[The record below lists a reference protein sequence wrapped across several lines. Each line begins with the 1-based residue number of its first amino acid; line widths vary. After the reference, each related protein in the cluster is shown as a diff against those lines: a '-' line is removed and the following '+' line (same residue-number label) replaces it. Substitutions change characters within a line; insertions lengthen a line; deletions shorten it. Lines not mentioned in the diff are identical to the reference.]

1 MREQQNILNIKFDV
15 VDEKKALDKLVR
27 FLNEDSSMKEVY
39 TPNPEIVM
47 LAQEDGELFKILN
60 NADLVLADGI
70 GLIIAS
76 KLKGLRLKHRV
87 TGVDTMDKLLQYCEK
102 NQKSFFMFG
111 GKPGIAELACRNI
124 KAKYKNIKVAGCHH
138 GYFDTKDET
147 RIINKINNAKPDIL
161 FVCLGAPKQE
171 KWINRNKDKLNCKL
185 AMGVG
190 GSVDVYAGVAKRA
203 PVIFRKLGLEWFYRL
218 LKEPW
223 RFKRMLVLPKFLV
236 KFVFTKN
243 DNQTAV

>member
-1 MREQQNILNIKFDV
+1 MRERESILNIKFDV
-15 VDEKKALDKLVR
+15 VDEEKAMERLIGFLD
-27 FLNEDSSMKEVY
+27 EDSPVKEVY

-47 LAQEDGELFKILN
+47 LAQKDKELFDILN

-76 KLKGLRLKHRV
+76 RLKGLRLRHRV
-87 TGVDTMDKLLQYCEK
+87 TGVDTMDKLLKYCAE
-102 NQKSFFMFG
+102 NRKSFFMFG
-111 GKPGIAELACRNI
+111 GKPGIAETACENI
-124 KAKYKNIKVAGCHH
+124 REKYGDMEVSGYHH
-138 GYFDTKDET
+138 GYFDEKDET
-147 RIINKINNAKPDIL
+147 GIIDKINDSKPDIL

-171 KWINRNKDKLNCKL
+171 KWINKNKDKLNCKL

-203 PVIFRKLGLEWFYRL
+203 PEAFRKLGLEWLYRL

-223 RFKRMLVLPKFLV
+223 RFKRMLVLPKFLI
-236 KFVFTKN
+236 KFIFTRG
-243 DNQTAV
+243 